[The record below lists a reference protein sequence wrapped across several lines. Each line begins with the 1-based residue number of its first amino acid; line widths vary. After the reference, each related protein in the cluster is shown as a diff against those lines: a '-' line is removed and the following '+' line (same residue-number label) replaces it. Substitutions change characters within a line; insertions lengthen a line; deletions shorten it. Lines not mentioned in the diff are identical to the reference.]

1 MGHVHLTTGKG
12 VSTSRRRLG
21 WRSCLQK
28 GCGRGFQARQYKQ
41 RYCQHPECL
50 AEVRR
55 WQGAK
60 RQRKCRSQAEGRLR
74 HAEAERQRRKEQAFQ
89 AQKPPESESV
99 ATDMPAEPCAWSR
112 NRKYPAIFCN
122 RPGCYESPR
131 YSPRV
136 PASYCGDDCCAAMRR
151 VRDREHKWL
160 RRKTKVG
167 QFKRHLEYQ
176 AARAKLREGRVAS
189 GDMVSGQ
196 PLARSNLEA
205 RTVLFYWSDN
215 DPSLDLSTPKEVIS
229 HDPQTHFSSRSR
241 APPAS

>member
-1 MGHVHLTTGKG
+1 
-12 VSTSRRRLG
+12 
-21 WRSCLQK
+21 
-28 GCGRGFQARQYKQ
+28 
-41 RYCQHPECL
+41 
-50 AEVRR
+50 
-55 WQGAK
+55 
-60 RQRKCRSQAEGRLR
+60 
-74 HAEAERQRRKEQAFQ
+74 
-89 AQKPPESESV
+89 
-99 ATDMPAEPCAWSR
+99 
-112 NRKYPAIFCN
+112 
-122 RPGCYESPR
+122 
-131 YSPRV
+131 
-136 PASYCGDDCCAAMRR
+136 MRR

-215 DPSLDLSTPKEVIS
+215 DPSLDLSIPKEVIS

>member
-1 MGHVHLTTGKG
+1 
-12 VSTSRRRLG
+12 
-21 WRSCLQK
+21 
-28 GCGRGFQARQYKQ
+28 
-41 RYCQHPECL
+41 
-50 AEVRR
+50 
-55 WQGAK
+55 
-60 RQRKCRSQAEGRLR
+60 
-74 HAEAERQRRKEQAFQ
+74 
-89 AQKPPESESV
+89 
-99 ATDMPAEPCAWSR
+99 
-112 NRKYPAIFCN
+112 
-122 RPGCYESPR
+122 
-131 YSPRV
+131 
-136 PASYCGDDCCAAMRR
+136 MRR

-189 GDMVSGQ
+189 GDMVAGQ

-215 DPSLDLSTPKEVIS
+215 DPSLDLSIPKEVIS